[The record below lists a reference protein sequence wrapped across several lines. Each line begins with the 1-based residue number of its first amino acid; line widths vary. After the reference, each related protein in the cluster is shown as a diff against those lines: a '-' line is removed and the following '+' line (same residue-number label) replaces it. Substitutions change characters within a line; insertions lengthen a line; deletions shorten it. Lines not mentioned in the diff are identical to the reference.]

1 MITINYLAVLVAAIA
16 NFALGAA
23 WYSFL
28 FGKQWLRLMGFTPEK
43 MESQKKGM
51 AWRYG
56 TMFASSLVMA
66 YVLAHFAGVWNA
78 ADVMG
83 AFNLAFWTWLG
94 FIATVGIGSILW
106 EGKSVQ
112 LYAINMGFYLASLFL
127 MALILVFWK

>member
-1 MITINYLAVLVAAIA
+1 
-16 NFALGAA
+16 
-23 WYSFL
+23 
-28 FGKQWLRLMGFTPEK
+28 MGFTPEK

-56 TMFASSLVMA
+56 TVFASSLVMA